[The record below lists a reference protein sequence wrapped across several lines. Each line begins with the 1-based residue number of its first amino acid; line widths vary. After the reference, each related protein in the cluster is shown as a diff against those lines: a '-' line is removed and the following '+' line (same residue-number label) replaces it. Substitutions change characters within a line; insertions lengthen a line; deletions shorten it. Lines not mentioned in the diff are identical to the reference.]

1 MTTGKTMTRD
11 KGRDMT
17 EIDPRAVVAPSAKL
31 GSGVRIGPYAIVG
44 EEVELGDGCVLD
56 HHAMVE
62 GPTKLGRNNRVY
74 PFAAVGGDP
83 QDITFKNEKVW
94 LEAGDGNT
102 FREFCTVNR
111 GTVKGGGVTRV
122 GNDNLI
128 MSYVHIGHDGQI
140 GDRTIF
146 VNNASL
152 AGHVTVEDYA
162 TIGPFCQVHQFC
174 RIGKY
179 SYMGANSIISQDV
192 MPYSIV
198 VAPRATKC
206 YGPNKVGLERNGF
219 SPERIQAIEQ
229 AYRLLLRSK
238 LNTSQAVG
246 KMRETLSHSEDVLNL
261 VQFIETAERGLTK

>member
-1 MTTGKTMTRD
+1 MSGVAHI
-11 KGRDMT
+11 T
-17 EIDPRAVVAPSAKL
+17 EIDPRAIISPSARLSK
-31 GSGVRIGPYAIVG
+31 GVRVAAYAVVG
-44 EEVELGDGCVLD
+44 DEVELGDGCVLD
-56 HHAMVE
+56 HHAMVQ
-62 GPTKLGRNNRVY
+62 GPAKLGRNNHVY
-74 PFAAVGGDP
+74 PFAAIGGDP
-83 QDITFKNEKVW
+83 QDITFKGERVW

-111 GTVKGGGVTRV
+111 GTEKGGGVTRL
-122 GNDNLI
+122 GNNNLV
-128 MSYVHIGHDGQI
+128 MSYVHIGHDAQI
-140 GDRTIF
+140 ANNTIF

-162 TIGPFCQVHQFC
+162 QVGPFCEVHQFC

-192 MPYSIV
+192 PPFSLV

-206 YGPNKVGLERNGF
+206 YGTNKIGLERNGF

-238 LNTSQAVG
+238 LNTSQALT
-246 KMRETLSHSEDVLNL
+246 KMRETLSDSDDVLSL
-261 VQFIETAERGLTK
+261 IRFIESAERGLTK

>member
-1 MTTGKTMTRD
+1 MS
-11 KGRDMT
+11 
-17 EIDPRAVVAPSAKL
+17 EIDPRAIISSTAKL
-31 GSGVRIGPYAIVG
+31 GSGVKVAAYAVVG
-44 EEVELGDGCVLD
+44 DHVELGDGCVLD
-56 HHAMVE
+56 HHALVQ
-62 GPTKLGRNNRVY
+62 GPAKLGHNNRVY

-83 QDITFKNEKVW
+83 QDVTFKGEPVW

-111 GTVKGGGVTRV
+111 GTVKGGGVTRI
-122 GNDNLI
+122 GHHNLI
-128 MSYVHIGHDGQI
+128 MEYVHIGHDGQI
-140 GDRTIF
+140 GNHTIF

-162 TIGPFCQVHQFC
+162 QVGPFCEVHQFC

-192 MPYSIV
+192 PPYSMV

-219 SPERIQAIEQ
+219 SPDRIQSIEQ

-238 LNTSQAVG
+238 LNTSQALD
-246 KMRETLSHSEDVLNL
+246 KMRETLSHSEDVQTLIE
-261 VQFIETAERGLTK
+261 FIESAERGLTK

>member
-1 MTTGKTMTRD
+1 MSGIAQL
-11 KGRDMT
+11 T
-17 EIDPRAVVAPSAKL
+17 EIDPRAVISATARF
-31 GSGVRIGPYAIVG
+31 GAGVRIGAYAIVG
-44 EEVELGDGCVLD
+44 DDVELGDGCILD
-56 HHAMVE
+56 HHAMVQ
-62 GPTKLGRNNRVY
+62 GPAKLGRNNRVY

-83 QDITFKNEKVW
+83 QDITFRGERVW

-111 GTVKGGGVTRV
+111 GTEKGGGVTRL
-122 GNDNLI
+122 GNHNLI
-128 MSYVHIGHDGQI
+128 MSYAHIGHDGQI
-140 GDRTIF
+140 GDHTIF

-162 TIGPFCQVHQFC
+162 QIGPFCQVHQFC

-192 MPYSIV
+192 LPYSIV

-206 YGPNKVGLERNGF
+206 YGANKVGLERNGF

-229 AYRLLLRSK
+229 AYRFLLRSK
-238 LNTSQAVG
+238 LNTSQAVA
-246 KMRETLSHSEDVLNL
+246 KMRETLGDSEDVLSL
-261 VQFIETAERGLTK
+261 VQFIESAERGLTK